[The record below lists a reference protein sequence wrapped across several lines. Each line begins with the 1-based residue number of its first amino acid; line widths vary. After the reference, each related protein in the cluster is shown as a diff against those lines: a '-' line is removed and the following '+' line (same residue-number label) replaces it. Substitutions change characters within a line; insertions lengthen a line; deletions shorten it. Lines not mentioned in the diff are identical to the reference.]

1 MTGTVKSSPSE
12 SSPPESSQS
21 EFSHPLSSPPVSSQP
36 DRSRPVAL
44 DVFEQLTRAI
54 LATEQ
59 TNLSLLK
66 VEMEGLSVLFGGST
80 AGRTSEAIQDAE
92 AKTEEGFDNMPV

>member
-12 SSPPESSQS
+12 SSPPESPQS
-21 EFSHPLSSPPVSSQP
+21 VFSQP

-44 DVFEQLTRAI
+44 DVFVQLTRAI

-66 VEMEGLSVLFGGST
+66 VEMEGLSMLFGGST
-80 AGRTSEAIQDAE
+80 AARTSEAIQDAE
-92 AKTEEGFDNMPV
+92 AKTEEGFDNMPL